1 MSFLPSRGATTHGQP
16 TEIKTKEVYPVTYLR
31 FTRPEYRA
39 IAAACRSVPLSDDFF
54 PRFKYFLVEALFDS
68 FPDLAQ
74 RIALFRTCQ
83 LGILFEYLKDQRAA
97 AALRQGQAT
106 TPEATQG
113 HLTVEELQ
121 TIVRVSRP
129 LWRPDG
135 SPPSIGAFLV
145 HLVGEVS
152 PDLAR
157 KLACFSDRQM
167 KRLFQRVKERRWRA

>member
-1 MSFLPSRGATTHGQP
+1 
-16 TEIKTKEVYPVTYLR
+16 VTYLR
-31 FTRPEYRA
+31 FTGLEYRG
-39 IAAACRSVPLSDDFF
+39 IAAACRSVRLSDDFF

-74 RIALFRTCQ
+74 RIALFRTYQ
-83 LGILFEYLKDQRAA
+83 LGILFEYLKRQRAA
-97 AALRQGQAT
+97 AALRHGQAT

-113 HLTVEELQ
+113 NLTVEELQ

-145 HLVGEVS
+145 HK
-152 PDLAR
+152 LAR
-157 KLACFSDRQM
+157 FSDRQM
-167 KRLFQRVKERRWRA
+167 KRLYQRVKERRWRA